1 MGRTSKRKYSVAE
14 LVVAAYK
21 EAARVTDNREVASV
35 LASRTGHVAGEIGP
49 SGADRAHACA
59 RGVTTPGHEE
69 KIAFAAET
77 LKKTPPLCSTH
88 SA

>member
-35 LASRTGHVAGEIGP
+35 LASRTLASWLEKSDHPELIERMR
-49 SGADRAHACA
+49 SIRA
-59 RGVTTPGHEE
+59 
-69 KIAFAAET
+69 
-77 LKKTPPLCSTH
+77 
-88 SA
+88 

>member
-35 LASRTGHVAGEIGP
+35 LASRTLANWLARSDHPELIERM
-49 SGADRAHACA
+49 RAI
-59 RGVTTPGHEE
+59 RN
-69 KIAFAAET
+69 
-77 LKKTPPLCSTH
+77 
-88 SA
+88 

>member
-35 LASRTGHVAGEIGP
+35 LASRTLATWLEKSDHPELIERMR
-49 SGADRAHACA
+49 SIRA
-59 RGVTTPGHEE
+59 
-69 KIAFAAET
+69 
-77 LKKTPPLCSTH
+77 
-88 SA
+88 